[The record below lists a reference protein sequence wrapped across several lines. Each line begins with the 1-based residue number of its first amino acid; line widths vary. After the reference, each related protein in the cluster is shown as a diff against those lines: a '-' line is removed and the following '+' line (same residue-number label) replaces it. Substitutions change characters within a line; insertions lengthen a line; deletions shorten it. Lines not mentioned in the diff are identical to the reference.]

1 MQAYPNNDKII
12 DVKQK
17 THQEQEQRSVVVHLL
32 YYQQFTNS

>member
-1 MQAYPNNDKII
+1 MQDYPNDNKNI

-17 THQEQEQRSVVVHLL
+17 THQEQEQRSGVVHLL

>member
-1 MQAYPNNDKII
+1 MQAYPNDDKII

-17 THQEQEQRSVVVHLL
+17 THQEQEQRSVVHPL